1 MIQYDWPATVE
12 SDKHGPG
19 SLWDKEFV
27 TRWPVK
33 NNKDFG
39 SVFEQARLAQSKR
52 MAQISRMLSHCQP
65 VSIF

>member
-1 MIQYDWPATVE
+1 MMQYNWPATVE
-12 SDKHGPG
+12 SDKHGSG

-33 NNKDFG
+33 NNKDFR

-52 MAQISRMLSHCQP
+52 N
-65 VSIF
+65 